1 MRLTTKGRYA
11 VLALVDIA
19 ANCCGRPITLA
30 EIAERQDISLSYL
43 EQLFCKLRK
52 RGLVQSARGPGG
64 GYRLARAPEQTRIA
78 DIVLAVDEPMLG
90 CGDVADPA
98 RPAHPTDVLWLA
110 LGREIERF
118 LGSVSLADLL
128 DGSLHEE
135 KPRERGAAG
144 R

>member
-11 VLALVDIA
+11 VVAMVDIA
-19 ANCCGRPITLA
+19 ANCCGKPITLA
-30 EIAERQDISLSYL
+30 EIAERQSISLSYL

-64 GYRLARAPEQTRIA
+64 GYRLARDPAQTRIA
-78 DIVLAVDEPMLG
+78 EIVMAVDEPMMG
-90 CGDVADPA
+90 CGEPAEPGRADA
-98 RPAHPTDVLWLA
+98 TDRLWLA

-128 DGSLHEE
+128 EKGSLDCAES
-135 KPRERGAAG
+135 ERRVAAG
-144 R
+144 E